1 MRKRFR
7 TGTDAAATLDE
18 EDQVGIREVARAAH
32 VSVTTASRALNG
44 TGRVAETTRARVR
57 AVADEL
63 GYRPNELAR
72 QLKRG
77 KSSSLGI
84 VVPDITNPFFSELA
98 QGVQEAAARY
108 DSVLL
113 LTATGA
119 DPGRTAEAI
128 AQMRARHVAGVVLV
142 EDRLDDD
149 RLVAALNGMR
159 FVALDRELDQHRATT
174 VTSDHR
180 AGGRLAVQH
189 LVDLGH
195 RRIAHISG
203 RPEIAVARERATGY
217 QEGLAAAGLEVD
229 PSLVVEADF
238 EEEAG
243 YQGTLRLLD
252 RGTDATAIFAVND
265 LAAIGAVRALDERG
279 LVVPRDIS
287 VVGFD
292 DIHLASYV
300 RPGLTTIHQQIDELG
315 RQAAELLLDEDK
327 EGRSRMLDV
336 HVVTRGTTA
345 PPAPERSGSTPP
357 GPTPS
362 APTPPT
368 PTPPA
373 ATTPDGAR

>member
-1 MRKRFR
+1 MRKRSR
-7 TGTDAAATLDE
+7 TGIGAAAGLDE
-18 EDQVGIREVARAAH
+18 EDRMGIREVARAAH

-44 TGRVAETTRARVR
+44 TGRVAETTRDRVR
-57 AVADEL
+57 SVADEL

-108 DSVLL
+108 DAVLL

-119 DPGRTAEAI
+119 DPSRTAEAI

-149 RLVAALNGMR
+149 RLVRALDGMR
-159 FVALDRELDQHRATT
+159 FVALDRELDPTRATS

-180 AGGRLAVQH
+180 SGGRMAVQH

-195 RRIAHISG
+195 RRIAHVAG
-203 RPEIAVARERATGY
+203 RPEIAVARERSVGY
-217 QEGLAAAGLEVD
+217 HEGLAAAGVD
-229 PSLVVEADF
+229 TDPALVVEADF

-243 YQGTLRLLD
+243 YRGTLQLLD
-252 RGTDATAIFAVND
+252 RGTDLTAVFAVND

-279 LVVPRDIS
+279 LSVPRDVS

-315 RQAAELLLDEDK
+315 RQAAELLLDDK

-345 PPAPERSGSTPP
+345 PPPSGTTPP
-357 GPTPS
+357 GRT
-362 APTPPT
+362 
-368 PTPPA
+368 
-373 ATTPDGAR
+373 R